1 MIGLP
6 RKRSIFAR
14 NHSGSRAPSISDR
27 LVGSEI
33 RRRGPGTQA
42 QTKVGQAPDWQQ
54 TARDIIPPRRPDN
67 GIATAI
73 QAVFKRQ
80 ARRFTNPEQER
91 SMIRLTSASSL
102 ATIAI
107 LMAACSSTP
116 IAPPAAPPPAPKVVE
131 AAPPPP
137 APRPPAPPAAPQVAP
152 ESKVATVSLP
162 AYLDPKNP
170 LATDRSVFFDFDAFV
185 VKSNYSALVERH
197 GKFLGANPTVKIKIE
212 GNADERGSSEYNLAL
227 GQKRAVAVLAALKIT
242 GAREEQME
250 PVSWGKE
257 RPRATGHDED
267 AWTQNR
273 RADLAYP
280 AK

>member
-6 RKRSIFAR
+6 GKSSIFAR
-14 NHSGSRAPSISDR
+14 NRSVPCAPSIGER
-27 LVGSEI
+27 RGQPEI

-42 QTKVGQAPDWQQ
+42 PTKAGQAPDCHQ
-54 TARDIIPPRRPDN
+54 TARDIIPSGRPDDE
-67 GIATAI
+67 IAAAF
-73 QAVFKRQ
+73 QVVFKRQ
-80 ARRFTNPEQER
+80 NRRFTNPEQER

-107 LMAACSSTP
+107 LMAACSSSP

-137 APRPPAPPAAPQVAP
+137 PPRAPAPPAAPQVAP

-170 LATDRSVFFDFDAFV
+170 LATDRSVFFDFDSFV
-185 VKSNYSALVERH
+185 VKSDYSALVERH
-197 GKFLGANPTVKIKIE
+197 GKFLGTNPPVRIKIE

-242 GAREEQME
+242 GARDEQME

-257 RPRATGHDED
+257 RPRANGHDED
-267 AWTQNR
+267 AWAQNR